1 MFVSF
6 FMEIDINNDVKYGK
20 EFKDVIARVK
30 SGEGYVIASTEYY
43 ELLKE
48 KDRDYCTV
56 IPEEIVGKISEN
68 LARKS
73 DRDILLL
80 IKREYALEEWLQKM
94 IFAKENITEIKAYGA
109 YVSLIEVANRL
120 GVEIYSEISNKSTEV
135 NSNLKRVMD
144 MFQEQEERYQK
155 ENESLKEN
163 VKGLKEYITS
173 TENYVKELQIH
184 ATKLDDEL
192 KLYRSGDSKSFEY
205 LEKERD
211 KYLNLY
217 KENLQKMNEIETA
230 YLDLKEKQSKH
241 R

>member
-6 FMEIDINNDVKYGK
+6 FMEIDVNGNAKYVK
-20 EFKDVIARVK
+20 EFNDAIGRAKD
-30 SGEGYVIASTEYY
+30 GEGYVLASKEYY
-43 ELLKE
+43 DLLVE
-48 KDRDYCTV
+48 KDKEYCIV
-56 IPEEIVGKISEN
+56 IPEDVLEKISEN
-68 LARKS
+68 LVQKC

-80 IKREYALEEWLQKM
+80 IKRESALEEWIQRV
-94 IFAKENITEIKAYGA
+94 ISEKENITEIKAYGA
-109 YVSLIEVANRL
+109 YVSLIEVAKCL
-120 GVEIYSEISNKSTEV
+120 DVEMYSEVSKKSTSINDNIRRMTE
-135 NSNLKRVMD
+135 L
-144 MFQEQEERYQK
+144 FQEQEERYQK
-155 ENESLKEN
+155 ENESLQEN

-192 KLYRSGDSKSFEY
+192 KIYRSEDKDSIEY
-205 LEKERD
+205 LEKERE

-217 KENLQKMNEIETA
+217 KENLKKMNEIETA